1 MMMSLTLAGAGKVFT
16 YEVQIN
22 TSVCLSMLG
31 PQPLR
36 PRECHELYTCT
47 PERDY
52 EPLRSTDT
60 MCLTRQAGS
69 GSSPLC
75 GRRYRS
81 PSSTGSKVCA
91 RKLASVQQ
99 ASPHSWDLLFLVP
112 RSAIVRTAV
121 LKFLGGW
128 LALLASWMVGL
139 LSERLTVSKG

>member
-22 TSVCLSMLG
+22 TSVCLRCSAHSRCDPG
-31 PQPLR
+31 S
-36 PRECHELYTCT
+36 HELYTCT

-60 MCLTRQAGS
+60 TCLTRQAGS
-69 GSSPLC
+69 GSSPVC

-99 ASPHSWDLLFLVP
+99 ASPHSWGLLFLVP